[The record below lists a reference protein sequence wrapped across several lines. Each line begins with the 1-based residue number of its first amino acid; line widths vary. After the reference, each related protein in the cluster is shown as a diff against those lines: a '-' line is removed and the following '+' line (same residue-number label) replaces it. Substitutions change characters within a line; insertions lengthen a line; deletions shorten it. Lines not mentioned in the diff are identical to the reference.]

1 MLSNLTTF
9 KSLFNN
15 MNNMENFENEHF
27 SVNTFT
33 PEKKTNEKRLFT
45 PVLMPYDFESNDPIG
60 DLFKRVTLDGTV
72 VSGKKSNLNKKD
84 SDADSLITECPP
96 GTKPDAPI
104 TVGSNFLT
112 CKPDG
117 TPMKPEADHKFLA
130 EKNACVFK
138 SKYKSPNSAVA
149 STLMPKASNNRTSVM
164 M

>member
-33 PEKKTNEKRLFT
+33 PEKKTTEKRLFT

-60 DLFKRVTLDGTV
+60 DLFKKVTLDGTV

-84 SDADSLITECPP
+84 SDAESLITECPP
-96 GTKPDAPI
+96 GTKPDGPI

-117 TPMKPEADHKFLA
+117 TPMKPEADRKFLA

-138 SKYKSPNSAVA
+138 SKYKSYE
-149 STLMPKASNNRTSVM
+149 
-164 M
+164 